1 MSHPKANKQGSD
13 PPLSRTRQQHTGE
26 FRCLQVNVPKRLFD
40 LSKAKALM
48 LGLPWPDFVVQ
59 LLAEATSDLATGM
72 PTATAREEA

>member
-1 MSHPKANKQGSD
+1 MNQPEVNPQGSD
-13 PPLSRTRQQHTGE
+13 PPLSRTRQQPTGE

-59 LLAEATSDLATGM
+59 LLTEATSDLATGT
-72 PTATAREEA
+72 PTATTREET